1 MLKKRK
7 NHQNMCSGN
16 AQTTPLLGV
25 WHGTEKASQKIEN
38 SDKKVVC
45 YHDKNPM
52 QKQNDRVFK
61 MIFVTHFL
69 VEPNFDERRSRH

>member
-1 MLKKRK
+1 MR
-7 NHQNMCSGN
+7 SGK
-16 AQTTPLLGV
+16 AQTTLLGV

-61 MIFVTHFL
+61 DDFIKYFL
-69 VEPNFDERRSRH
+69 WSLISMKEEADIKLEAST